1 MKFRL
6 VKTGVI
12 LLCAATAGVA
22 QEESPDLFRQLSGQL
37 SQWQI
42 DPAVLS
48 QFGIDVDRMAAVR
61 AALLN
66 ALDSISIG
74 DLAPLRPY
82 AEQAL
87 AVADSVP
94 EWQPYAEWLR
104 QRLDYFQVA
113 DDVVRRH
120 TPVTEQAESDYEM
133 WLAKI
138 RTRRPPERAASLVPA
153 LKPVF
158 RAEGVP
164 EEMVWLAE
172 VESSFDPAAESP
184 VGARGLYQFMP
195 ATAGRFGLALQPQDD
210 RLDPH
215 KSAAAAA
222 KYLKILHRRFGSWSL
237 ALAAYNAGEGRVG
250 RLLKQT
256 GGVTFD
262 DIAVHLPS
270 ETRMYVPKMRA
281 VLNVREGVDLRL
293 L

>member
-1 MKFRL
+1 MKFSIHRAGL
-6 VKTGVI
+6 
-12 LLCAATAGVA
+12 LFLCAASIGSA
-22 QEESPDLFRQLSGQL
+22 QEGSPDLRSALSGSL
-37 SQWQI
+37 SQWAF

-48 QFGIDVDRMAAVR
+48 QLGFDVGKMAEIRTALL
-61 AALLN
+61 AALSSG
-66 ALDSISIG
+66 SIL

-87 AVADSVP
+87 AVADMVP
-94 EWQPYAEWLR
+94 EWRPYAEWLR

-113 DDVVRRH
+113 DEVVRRH
-120 TPVTEQAESDYEM
+120 APEVDRAESDYEM
-133 WLAKI
+133 WLVRI
-138 RTRRPPERAASLVPA
+138 RRRQPPAHAERFVSE

-158 RAEGVP
+158 RAAGVP

-172 VESSFDPAAESP
+172 VESSFNPAAESP

-195 ATAGRFGLALQPQDD
+195 ATAGRFGLALVPEDE
-210 RLDPH
+210 RLDPY
-215 KSAAAAA
+215 KSAEAAA
-222 KYLKILHRRFGSWSL
+222 KYLKILHRRFGSWPL

-250 RLLKQT
+250 RLLKKT

-262 DIAVHLPS
+262 DIAAQLPS

-281 VLNVREGVDLRL
+281 VLHVREGVDLSL